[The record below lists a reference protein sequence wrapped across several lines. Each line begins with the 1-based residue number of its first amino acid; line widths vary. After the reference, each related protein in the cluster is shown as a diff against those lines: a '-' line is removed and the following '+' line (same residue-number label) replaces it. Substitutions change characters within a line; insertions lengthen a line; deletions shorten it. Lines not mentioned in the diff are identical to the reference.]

1 MQIIGPIPILV
12 IVKVDGLGTNSL
24 RFIFDYLSSRK
35 QRTKIGSAYSNWSKV
50 LREIPQG
57 SILGPLL
64 FNIFINDIFFFI
76 EKSEIC
82 NFTDDNTLYS
92 YNRNLLRI
100 KENLTFD
107 MKNILLW
114 FRTNS
119 LKPNAGKLQFMI
131 LNRKNHRRQRMVI
144 NSITVKES
152 NEVILLGITIVNKL
166 VFKKHIENLCRIA
179 QYKLH
184 ALTRIRKYLTLD
196 KAVLLGN
203 TFINSQFNYTPL
215 IWMFSKKT
223 LCHKIEKNHHRTL
236 KVIYQFE
243 ESYENL
249 LLENSSV
256 SIQQRHLHF
265 LVTEIYKSTTQIN
278 PEFM

>member
-1 MQIIGPIPILV
+1 MDLSKTYDCLPHDLIIAKLQAYGH
-12 IVKVDGLGTNSL
+12 DTNSL

-35 QRTKIGSAYSNWSKV
+35 QRTKMGSTYSNWSKI
-50 LREIPQG
+50 LRVIPQG

-82 NFTDDNTLYS
+82 NFADDNTLYS
-92 YNRNLLRI
+92 CDRNLLRI

-107 MKNILLW
+107 MKNISLW

-119 LKPNAGKLQFMI
+119 FKANAGKLQFMI
-131 LNRKNHRRQRMVI
+131 LSRKNHRRQRMVI

-152 NEVILLGITIVNKL
+152 NEVILLGITTDNKL
-166 VFKKHIENLCRIA
+166 VFEKHIEHLCRTA

-196 KAVLLGN
+196 KAILLGK
-203 TFINSQFNYTPL
+203 TFINS
-215 IWMFSKKT
+215 
-223 LCHKIEKNHHRTL
+223 
-236 KVIYQFE
+236 
-243 ESYENL
+243 
-249 LLENSSV
+249 
-256 SIQQRHLHF
+256 
-265 LVTEIYKSTTQIN
+265 
-278 PEFM
+278 